1 MLFEIIYSNEKI
13 LKMDSIYMIERIY
26 DIVRLVLV
34 QRIAKIVH
42 GSDMM
47 ERIKYMNLRIL
58 LAQIVYFLVSH
69 GLLQMRY
76 IA

>member
-1 MLFEIIYSNEKI
+1 
-13 LKMDSIYMIERIY
+13 MDSIYMIERIY

-34 QRIAKIVH
+34 QRIVKIVH

>member
-1 MLFEIIYSNEKI
+1 
-13 LKMDSIYMIERIY
+13 MDSIYMIERIY
-26 DIVRLVLV
+26 DIVRLVLA
-34 QRIAKIVH
+34 QRIVKIVH

>member
-1 MLFEIIYSNEKI
+1 
-13 LKMDSIYMIERIY
+13 MIERIY

-34 QRIAKIVH
+34 QRIVKIVH